1 MTRTATLRALTA
13 PAALA
18 AALALS
24 ACAQDRGGEPSE
36 ASAPS
41 STPPPETSATSAT
54 QTPPAIGA
62 GEPSQGGL
70 VVYRDYAAVVARPG
84 DTVRQMADRVGIS
97 PSELAAYNGLPT
109 SYQPKPGDELVLP
122 PRPEGYRIMSRDGEE
137 ETPTSS
143 APASTTGP
151 GEMETE
157 TRGDAQPAASPRS
170 GWDPA
175 RIGEA
180 IDRTPDGNGT
190 DVAATPPDPASGD
203 GYREVSYHKVGPDE
217 TIYSI
222 ARDYGLPAE
231 RLIAWNALSG
241 PSYSVRE
248 GQVLVIPNASAAA
261 APEGRAP
268 RITPPGEAGDATPP
282 PSAGRPLPPDTVAPR
297 PLESPQLGRFQ
308 TLGET
313 ATAAQAPEEAPE
325 EPPAQAAPEPAA
337 PQETASASRQAPA
350 SSETRAEPDA
360 PAPSASGGLFMRPV
374 PGEILRPYSR
384 EPGDEKNEGVDFA
397 AEPGQPVRAAA
408 DGTVALVSTSLGEWG
423 NIVLIRHDD
432 RLMTVYGRMGAVAVS
447 KGETVQAGDVL
458 GDVAP
463 GEGGPSTLHFEVRRG
478 ALTEDPQDYL

>member
-24 ACAQDRGGEPSE
+24 ACSQDRGAEPS
-36 ASAPS
+36 AA
-41 STPPPETSATSAT
+41 STPPPETSATPAT
-54 QTPPAIGA
+54 QTPPETGA

-70 VVYRDYAAVVARPG
+70 VVYRDYAAVVARSG
-84 DTVRQMADRVGIS
+84 DTVRKMADRVGIS

-109 SYQPKPGDELVLP
+109 SYEPRPGDELVLP
-122 PRPEGYRIMSRDGEE
+122 PRPEGYRIESRESEE
-137 ETPTSS
+137 EEAPVSS
-143 APASTTGP
+143 APARTTEP
-151 GEMETE
+151 EETE
-157 TRGDAQPAASPRS
+157 RGTETQGDAQRATSPRS

-180 IDRTPDGNGT
+180 IDRAPDGNGT
-190 DVAATPPDPASGD
+190 DAAATPPDPTSGD

-222 ARDYGLPAE
+222 ARDYDLPAE

-241 PSYSVRE
+241 PSYSVNE
-248 GQVLVIPNASAAA
+248 GQVLVIPNALT
-261 APEGRAP
+261 APREGRAP
-268 RITPPGEAGDATPP
+268 KVTPPGEAGDATPP

-308 TLGET
+308 TRGET
-313 ATAAQAPEEAPE
+313 DPSAQAPEEAAE
-325 EPPAQAAPEPAA
+325 EPPVEAAPERDA
-337 PQETASASRQAPA
+337 PQETASASRQAPSA
-350 SSETRAEPDA
+350 PETRAEPDA
-360 PAPSASGGLFMRPV
+360 PAPSASGGRFMRPV
-374 PGEILRPYSR
+374 PGEILRPYNR

-423 NIVLIRHDD
+423 NIVLVRHDD

-447 KGETVQAGDVL
+447 KGETVEAGDVL

-463 GEGGPSTLHFEVRRG
+463 GEEGPSTLHFEVRRG
-478 ALTEDPQDYL
+478 AVTEDPQNYF